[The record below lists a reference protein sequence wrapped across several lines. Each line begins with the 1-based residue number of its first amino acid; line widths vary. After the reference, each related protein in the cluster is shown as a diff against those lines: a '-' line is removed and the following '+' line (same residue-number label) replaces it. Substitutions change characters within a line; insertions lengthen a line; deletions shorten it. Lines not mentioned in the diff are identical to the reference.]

1 MKALLLFWS
10 CWHGVPNYE
19 DGACL
24 TSEAKHLM
32 GDGGRRMG
40 HCLWVGEATAVHRC
54 SRVLSRCSTSPPSN
68 WQMASDARWF
78 NGLRVCFFLPQSAIS
93 RDICN
98 ELARRTAESGSWEQH
113 FLMGGS
119 VIVTDLGGNQR
130 TLSYFF
136 WVMIIETSRFKLS
149 AAEEKA
155 IINRLMLFTQKNCID
170 SNSTVLRGINCV
182 TVPFWLPI
190 RQSKTFLAVRYHKKP
205 FSWLWHKQLG
215 FQVIPFLAA
224 VP

>member
-1 MKALLLFWS
+1 MWHIFKLNSLLFLPTPVRRLFALASCQVIGISRDTVWLREGVGEWMKAALLFWS
-10 CWHGVPNYE
+10 CWHGVPNYG
-19 DGACL
+19 DAACL

-32 GDGGRRMG
+32 GGGGGSMG
-40 HCLWVGEATAVHRC
+40 RCLWVGEATAVHRC

-98 ELARRTAESGSWEQH
+98 ELARRAAESGSWEQH

-119 VIVTDLGGNQR
+119 VIVTDLGGNQS

-136 WVMIIETSRFKLS
+136 
-149 AAEEKA
+149 
-155 IINRLMLFTQKNCID
+155 
-170 SNSTVLRGINCV
+170 G
-182 TVPFWLPI
+182 
-190 RQSKTFLAVRYHKKP
+190 
-205 FSWLWHKQLG
+205 LW
-215 FQVIPFLAA
+215 
-224 VP
+224 